1 MVYVY
6 LASLPV
12 DEIAPG
18 ASKPISSGEGFQS
31 VPPLRERIFMNDHP
45 KRNR

>member
-1 MVYVY
+1 MVKVH

-18 ASKPISSGEGFQS
+18 VRKPISSGEGFQS

-45 KRNR
+45 E